1 MKLKQNEL
9 IKQILNGRTISLL
22 TLKGGLPEIMIK
34 KVFKNNACFFGTN
47 HQQKIF

>member
-9 IKQILNGRTISLL
+9 IKQILNGRIISLL

-34 KVFKNNACFFGTN
+34 KVLKN
-47 HQQKIF
+47 